1 MWNIKERRLVHEIVI
16 PALKEQLLIHAEFID
31 DRQVIVLSN
40 TGHLI
45 VVDAVEGTYVGRMDT
60 VETVSFIV

>member
-1 MWNIKERRLVHEIVI
+1 MHEIVI
-16 PALKEQLLIHAEFID
+16 PTLKEQLLVHAEFID

-45 VVDAVEGTYVGRMDT
+45 IIDAIEGTYVGRMDT
-60 VETVSFIV
+60 VETVRSFDVFDLADT